1 MSKKTM
7 TLAVDVAAYCTV
19 DLPDDT
25 VMTESNLKDIASEV
39 LTERVYKGQ
48 DCSFDTDWSTEDAL
62 RIVSAQQGD
71 DVVTEGVPV
80 QPCYY
85 DTGTEFVSWLNGSQS
100 LEQAIEASE
109 AMLNER
115 DRGVIEVHRGTFKLP
130 GAKSSEVDF
139 KCRKGATREEKD
151 LAFFSALA
159 ELGTVDYL
167 CIGEVKR
174 HYVVCVGGTPG
185 EGWLTQPSDEQDQDA
200 VIVTTDP
207 AMVARYDTKDQAH
220 ERRDALAAANP
231 GRQFKVTTLDH

>member
-1 MSKKTM
+1 MTKTM
-7 TLAVDVAAYCTV
+7 TLAVDVAAYCAV
-19 DLPDDT
+19 DLPDET
-25 VMTESNLKDIASEV
+25 VMTESNLKAIASEV
-39 LTERVYKGQ
+39 FSDRTYKGESY
-48 DCSFDTDWSTEDAL
+48 SFDPDWSTEGAL
-62 RIVSAQQGD
+62 RIVSAKQGD
-71 DVVTEGVPV
+71 DVVAEGVPV

-130 GAKSSEVDF
+130 GARSTEVDF

-151 LAFFSALA
+151 LAFFSALG

-174 HYVVCVGGTPG
+174 NYVVCVGGTPG

-200 VIVTTDP
+200 VIVTTDTD
-207 AMVARYDTKDQAH
+207 MVARFETWEQAS
-220 ERRDALAAANP
+220 ERRDALAAAHP
-231 GRQFKVTTLDH
+231 SREFRVAAMDR